1 MVKGSIVAI
10 VTPMLEDGSIDWPC
24 YRRLIDWH
32 IEQGTRAIVAVGTT
46 GESPTVDPT
55 EHIELIKVAVEQSAK
70 RVPIIAGTG
79 ANSTREAIELT
90 QAARAAGA
98 DATLQVVPYYNKPQQ
113 EGLYQHFK
121 KVAETVDL
129 PVILYNVPSRT
140 VADLSNDIVVRLSEV
155 PGVIGLKDATGD
167 LVRAIGLLRRVPA
180 SFHLYSGNDD
190 SGLAL
195 MAVGGAGIISVTA
208 NVAPSLMAQM
218 CAAAVA
224 GDLLTARKLNDQL
237 FVLHTE
243 LFVETNP
250 AGPKWAMSQLGLC
263 KNALRLPLVTLT
275 PASEQKIKAAM
286 KAAGVLG

>member
-1 MVKGSIVAI
+1 
-10 VTPMLEDGSIDWPC
+10 MLEDGSIDWPC

-55 EHIELIKVAVEQSAK
+55 EHIELIKVAVEQAAK
-70 RVPIIAGTG
+70 RVPIIVGTG

-90 QAARAAGA
+90 EAARAVGA
-98 DATLQVVPYYNKPQQ
+98 NATLQVVPYYNKPQQ
-113 EGLYQHFK
+113 EGMYQHFK

-140 VADLSNDIVVRLSEV
+140 VADLSNDVVVRLSEV

-167 LVRAIGLLRRVPA
+167 LGRAIGLLRRVPS
-180 SFHLYSGNDD
+180 SFSLYSGNDD
-190 SGLAL
+190 SGLAV

-208 NVAPSLMAQM
+208 NVAPHLMAQM
-218 CAAAVA
+218 CAAAVS
-224 GDLLTARKLNDQL
+224 GDMVTARKLNDQL

-275 PASEQKIKAAM
+275 KASEEKIKAAM